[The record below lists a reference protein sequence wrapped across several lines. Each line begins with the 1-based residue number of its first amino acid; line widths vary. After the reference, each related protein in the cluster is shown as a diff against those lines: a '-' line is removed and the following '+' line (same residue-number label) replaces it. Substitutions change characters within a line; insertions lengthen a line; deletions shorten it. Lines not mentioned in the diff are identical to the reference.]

1 MSLSSGYII
10 GSDPFSVSTTQ
21 EHALGTRA
29 TFQIKNSSGNPAF
42 CEAVYC
48 KSLATLSA
56 NYLTEI
62 PLVRGT
68 DAFQID
74 AHVTTTTAAA
84 IADTVG
90 DRFLAG
96 VPLVASVSGDYL
108 WVAVKGLIRIFA
120 AASSPVG
127 AKLHTHATAGLIS
140 STATTHEVEGVAPL
154 ATVGGSNAVTDC
166 YAYFDIAVKKIS

>member
-1 MSLSSGYII
+1 MSIASTTVL
-10 GSDPFSVSTTQ
+10 GSDLFTVSTTQ
-21 EHALGTRA
+21 EHELGTRA
-29 TFQIKNSSGNPAF
+29 VFQIKDSSGNPAS

-56 NYLTEI
+56 NYLTEV

-90 DRFLAG
+90 DKFLAG

-108 WVAVKGLIRIFA
+108 WVAVKGLIPLFA
-120 AASSPVG
+120 GASCAVG
-127 AKLHTHATAGLIS
+127 ATVHTTATAGLVDD
-140 STATTHEVEGVAPL
+140 AVTTHEVRGVAPL
-154 ATVGGSNAVTDC
+154 ATVGGSNAVTDS
-166 YAYFDIAVKKIS
+166 YAFHDIFVVKIS

>member
-1 MSLSSGYII
+1 MTIASTPIL

-29 TFQIKNSSGNPAF
+29 VIQIKDSSGNPAF

-90 DRFLAG
+90 DKFLAG

-108 WVAVKGLIRIFA
+108 WVAVKGLVPVFLTA
-120 AASSPVG
+120 ACAVG
-127 AKLHTHATAGLIS
+127 AVVHTTATAGLLDD
-140 STATTHEVEGVAPL
+140 AVTTHRVNGVAPL

-166 YAYFDIAVKKIS
+166 YIFSDISVEKIS